1 MLNRIDF
8 PPLKHQQDNAD
19 DEGESSGRRSTRSRQ
34 QTVFFSERGKDNA
47 DEDDTNENDSDDDE
61 DNPSSEEESEDEDEK
76 ETIPVR
82 RKSSRS
88 TAFRG
93 GMKDPSNSIADLL
106 KNGAQNSTVQS
117 KKRRAARHKKRSS
130 LEASAESDSDD
141 DESSVDVPRKKKCS
155 ESVIKSPAKRH
166 TKRRMTKKLEYAESE
181 SSEESDSEI
190 DDDDDDEEEEEG
202 EEMKFNKII
211 AAQSMTLGEWEKK
224 CSKMNT
230 TEITN
235 GSRWIQEKTDRDP
248 DKYEERFLVKWEGL
262 SFLHCSWE
270 TEKDLIEFCEQAKTK
285 MSTFFR
291 KAENGLLYDADERLD
306 GVSTLLCTTLRQQYL
321 SLFPG

>member
-1 MLNRIDF
+1 
-8 PPLKHQQDNAD
+8 
-19 DEGESSGRRSTRSRQ
+19 
-34 QTVFFSERGKDNA
+34 VFFSEDKGKDNA
-47 DEDDTNENDSDDDE
+47 DEDDTNENDSE
-61 DNPSSEEESEDEDEK
+61 EENPSSEEDSEDEE
-76 ETIPVR
+76 EEEESIPVR

-106 KNGAQNSTVQS
+106 KNDGQYSPLQA
-117 KKRRAARHKKRSS
+117 KKSRRAARHKKRSS
-130 LEASAESDSDD
+130 LEASVESDNDD
-141 DESSVDVPRKKKCS
+141 DDDDDSSVDVPRKKRSSK
-155 ESVIKSPAKRH
+155 SVIKSPAKRH

-224 CSKMNT
+224 CSKINT

-306 GVSTLLCTTLRQQYL
+306 GVSTFDLYKIL
-321 SLFPG
+321 